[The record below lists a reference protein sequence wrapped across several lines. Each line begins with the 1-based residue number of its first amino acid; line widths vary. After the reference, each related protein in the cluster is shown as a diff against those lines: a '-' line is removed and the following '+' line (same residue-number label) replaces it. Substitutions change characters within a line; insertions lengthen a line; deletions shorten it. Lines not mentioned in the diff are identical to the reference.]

1 MPSQDGFRLNYLRH
15 TEQSWPQPNHPYEQ
29 YPITTAQSK
38 ARPGT
43 PQGDAELMTE
53 KQVLGFKPATR
64 LEQGRD
70 KYQQHMQDR
79 KHRTR

>member
-1 MPSQDGFRLNYLRH
+1 MPSQDGFRLYYLGQ
-15 TEQSWPQPNHPYEQ
+15 TEQTRPEPNHPYEQ
-29 YPITTAQSK
+29 YPITAAQLK
-38 ARPGT
+38 ARPAE
-43 PQGDAELMTE
+43 PQGDVELMTE

-64 LEQGRD
+64 LEQAGD